1 MVTAL
6 DPTAMDMM
14 AMVSINDM
22 HLCSVYRFM
31 LGLLFLKFSNA
42 TKLTCK

>member
-14 AMVSINDM
+14 AMVSINEM

-31 LGLLFLKFSNA
+31 LGLSFEVSA
-42 TKLTCK
+42 TKLTQI